1 MQMYLYISN
10 NKTYIHKTRHI
21 YVKLKLMKGINNH
34 INQKPP
40 NIVSKETIS
49 K

>member
-1 MQMYLYISN
+1 MYLYISN
-10 NKTYIHKTRHI
+10 NKTYIHKTDNI
-21 YVKLKLMKGINNH
+21 SINMKEIKAINNH
-34 INQKPP
+34 TCQIYL